1 MTSSKKKRGKQRKAA
16 KNLAAAIAANN
27 DSGSGDA
34 VPSSRASSIP
44 DGYATINLSPSQIV
58 ALVQKGNKS
67 ATEALILSLDKKTDM
82 SFEINAVLPSVLGFL
97 QKCEH
102 ETFGKVIVGIGGDL
116 SSPSTWIRLLLRTS
130 MSKPSCCMQIAEN
143 IGPVVRC
150 MCNDSKRLFFKSNK
164 HWRESIVSFV
174 GLIASMVPND
184 DASPVEK
191 RNIIDTL
198 LPDIVP

>member
-1 MTSSKKKRGKQRKAA
+1 MTSSSKKKRGKQRKAA
-16 KNLAAAIAANN
+16 KNRAAAANN
-27 DSGSGDA
+27 ISDA
-34 VPSSRASSIP
+34 TTPAVGRVPSIP
-44 DGYATINLSPSQIV
+44 AGYTAMQVSPSQIV
-58 ALVQKGNKS
+58 ALVQKGNKF

-150 MCNDSKRLFFKSNK
+150 MCKDSKRLFFKSNK
-164 HWRESIVSFV
+164 HWRESIV
-174 GLIASMVPND
+174 
-184 DASPVEK
+184 
-191 RNIIDTL
+191 
-198 LPDIVP
+198 